1 MIGLPWGPCN
11 DANLN
16 ANHPALLAGLR
27 CNGDVQI
34 PYRSPIT
41 ADTHSSTFCS
51 LDCDQKMPVW
61 QLTKDAQ
68 ITQAAQ
74 AGYAADY
81 QNKRLPIAV
90 HEVKEW
96 MKAQSKLIEELE
108 DQKPGYLGAR
118 LAKRM
123 ITDCYA
129 RGVCRGTVECT
140 NLLLFA
146 GHQDPTKAESIK
158 TAPVTDIALAY
169 ALRLLDATAS
179 KQPWPAEPRRQQVD
193 GRNRDKP
200 KAIDCPFWT
209 AYGGRGTSSEANA

>member
-1 MIGLPWGPCN
+1 
-11 DANLN
+11 
-16 ANHPALLAGLR
+16 
-27 CNGDVQI
+27 
-34 PYRSPIT
+34 
-41 ADTHSSTFCS
+41 
-51 LDCDQKMPVW
+51 
-61 QLTKDAQ
+61 
-68 ITQAAQ
+68 
-74 AGYAADY
+74 
-81 QNKRLPIAV
+81 
-90 HEVKEW
+90 

-146 GHQDPTKAESIK
+146 GHQDPTIK
-158 TAPVTDIALAY
+158 TAPVTEMALAY

-179 KQPWPAEPRRQQVD
+179 KQPWPAEPRRQRID

-200 KAIDCPFWT
+200 QAINCPFWT
-209 AYGGRGTSSEANA
+209 AYGGRGTSLEANVQNK